1 MTQINELIV
10 PADLVCDSLEP
21 YKRLE
26 NVMKIWAVASVH
38 EDEQEQYRKMKEYY
52 E

>member
-1 MTQINELIV
+1 MQENEEIV
-10 PADLVCDSLEP
+10 PADLVCDELKP

-26 NVMKIWAVASVH
+26 NVMKMWAVATVH

-52 E
+52 A

>member
-1 MTQINELIV
+1 MTQEKEIIV

-26 NVMKIWAVASVH
+26 NVVKLWVISTQH
-38 EDEQEQYRKMKEYY
+38 EDEQENYRKMKEYY
-52 E
+52 A